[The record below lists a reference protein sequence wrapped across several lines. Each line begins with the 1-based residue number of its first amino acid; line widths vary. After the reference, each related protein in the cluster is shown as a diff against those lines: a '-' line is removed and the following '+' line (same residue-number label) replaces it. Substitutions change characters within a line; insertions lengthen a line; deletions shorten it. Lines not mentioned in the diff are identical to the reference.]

1 MFASPFQ
8 LPSLCASLW
17 FCFELLSLF
26 SHVFLKSVGWSKELG
41 FCSLPSMFLFNWK
54 VKPVP
59 VACPKTVTS
68 CSFLVSQWW
77 IQLKLRLSLSFLL
90 AHRFA
95 RQFFSFFSSISISC
109 SSVHVQLVWNS
120 YLCVCVRVGAHMC
133 VSMCPFKGSCC
144 CLWRA
149 LDMVDLDLVMIFVTC
164 LLCSWGCCLCF
175 HLAAFSCKR
184 EVYGTNASWGEYVL
198 VMELWCCSGSSSRL

>member
-1 MFASPFQ
+1 LQ

-26 SHVFLKSVGWSKELG
+26 PHVFLKSVGWSKELG
-41 FCSLPSMFLFNWK
+41 FCSLPAMFLFNWK

-120 YLCVCVRVGAHMC
+120 YLCVCACAGVHMC
-133 VSMCPFKGSCC
+133 ISMCPFKDLLVYMLLLVKSTRHGWFGFGYDLCYMLVVFLRMLSLFSSCC
-144 CLWRA
+144 
-149 LDMVDLDLVMIFVTC
+149 I
-164 LLCSWGCCLCF
+164 
-175 HLAAFSCKR
+175 
-184 EVYGTNASWGEYVL
+184 
-198 VMELWCCSGSSSRL
+198 